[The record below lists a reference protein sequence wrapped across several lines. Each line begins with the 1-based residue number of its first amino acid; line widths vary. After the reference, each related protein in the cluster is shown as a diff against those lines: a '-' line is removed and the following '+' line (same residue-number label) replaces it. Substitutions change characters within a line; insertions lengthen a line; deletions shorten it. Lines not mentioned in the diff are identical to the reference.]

1 MKLEIQ
7 NIKSSFKRDYEGT
20 WLFSYDADYILDI
33 QTDKSRACISL
44 YDSMEEREL
53 NLTLIKYSE
62 FYILLFVEDEGYHF
76 YLKLYPMLR
85 TRHIGIEIRWSEV
98 FEKSRLNKTEQYHFS
113 RFISIGDTFPD
124 WVNGIWR
131 GGCSSISFVME
142 KEDSAILKIAA
153 QHQLTGNID
162 IAENGHMGH
171 TGLILTLCHHEWI
184 DKTLVCEL
192 QFDYLNKNILYVE
205 KMMLPAQPIHPHCG
219 GGGKPCQAL

>member
-33 QTDKSRACISL
+33 QTDKSRACIRL

-76 YLKLYPMLR
+76 YLKLYPMVR

-98 FEKSRLNKTEQYHFS
+98 FEKSRLNKTEQDHFS

-131 GGCSSISFVME
+131 GGVFLYIFRDGKGGFRDIKNCSTAS
-142 KEDSAILKIAA
+142 
-153 QHQLTGNID
+153 TNR
-162 IAENGHMGH
+162 
-171 TGLILTLCHHEWI
+171 
-184 DKTLVCEL
+184 
-192 QFDYLNKNILYVE
+192 
-205 KMMLPAQPIHPHCG
+205 
-219 GGGKPCQAL
+219 